1 MHCFVSGE
9 CACACECC
17 QCTSECSCST
27 TTNAGDGIQ
36 TTPSSYVVASSRPDP
51 ASDFVSTMP
60 LPFAC
65 SGPSSYSV
73 PDPFR
78 QDREGDD
85 ALDWGGVG
93 QDQVHRTSGLNPRA
107 LQSSIIPSNCTIGNG
122 STTTT
127 QLGHRAGGL
136 PKAQQRSRNQRRRDA
151 KQLLQQLNKEEHQTD
166 RRLHQVDTSRTTTRR
181 APWQVHLR

>member
-78 QDREGDD
+78 QDRGGDD
-85 ALDWGGVG
+85 AFDWGGVG
-93 QDQVHRTSGLNPRA
+93 QDQVHRTSGLSPRA

-127 QLGHRAGGL
+127 QLGHQAGGPRTL
-136 PKAQQRSRNQRRRDA
+136 CPDI
-151 KQLLQQLNKEEHQTD
+151 
-166 RRLHQVDTSRTTTRR
+166 SRTLWPGSAFAR
-181 APWQVHLR
+181 AFGHLLDRPRLPCACAGK